1 MCYFTAKNLKEMFEE
16 ENVTPTKYKGQNF
29 LVSKKVIKKIIKT
42 SRLSSQDEVL
52 EVGAGPGNLTLPLSR
67 KVKSVTAVEKDEKM
81 IPLLKN
87 NLKETR
93 NVKIVKADILNLK
106 IKNLGFKTRSYKMIS
121 NLPYYA
127 SKAIIRKMLEEET
140 PPSLMTV
147 VLQKEVGEKICAGPG
162 DLSLLGVSV
171 QFYAKVEI
179 KMKIPRN
186 AFWPQPEVD
195 SILLKINLRDKP
207 LWEPALK
214 KEKRDLFFKI
224 VRAGFSHPR
233 KQIKNNLEAKLSF
246 SREEIK
252 DWLKKSEVDPK
263 KRPEDLSL
271 RNWVLLAEALEN
283 KLGS

>member
-1 MCYFTAKNLKEMFEE
+1 MDYFTAKNLKEMFKK
-16 ENVTPTKYKGQNF
+16 ENIAPTKYKGQNF
-29 LVSKKVIKKIIKT
+29 LVSGRIVKKIIKT
-42 SRLSSQDEVL
+42 SKLNRQDEIL

-67 KVKSVTAVEKDEKM
+67 RVKRVTAVEKDKKM

-87 NLKETR
+87 NLKETD
-93 NVKIVKADILNLK
+93 NVQIVKADILKLK
-106 IKNLGFKTRSYKMIS
+106 MKDLGFKARSYKMIS

-140 PPSLMTV
+140 PPSLMAV

-171 QFYAKVEI
+171 QFYAEVEI

-195 SILLKINLRDKP
+195 SILLKITLRDKP
-207 LWEPALK
+207 LWESALR

-233 KQIKNNLEAKLSF
+233 KQIRNNLEVKLSF

-252 DWLKKSEVDPK
+252 NYLKKAGVDPK
-263 KRPEDLSL
+263 KRPEDISL
-271 RNWVLLAEALEN
+271 KSWVLLAEVLEN